1 MNATEPLAQDLN
13 ASGLGLSSNI
23 LGKDDFLRIL
33 VTQLR
38 NQNPLNPMRSEEFA
52 AQLAQ
57 FSSVEQLQNINS
69 SLSRSIETN
78 LLLNQSINNVL
89 ATTLIGRRV
98 QALGNRVR
106 LNEGESVALNFRL
119 AAPAE
124 SVTVRIRDE
133 AGRVVRTVEIS
144 GRPEGVQSYTWD
156 GKDDAGNELPDGDY
170 TFSVN
175 AVDGDGN
182 SVAATTFITGVIN
195 GIRYENGNAILRVGD
210 YDVNMADVFQIGA
223 ASGEDEE

>member
-89 ATTLIGRRV
+89 ATTLIGRQV

-144 GRPEGVQSYTWD
+144 GRPEGAQSYTWD

-182 SVAATTFITGVIN
+182 SVAATTFITGVIS